1 MKNKLAMIHTV
12 SWYNDS
18 VINPFA
24 KPFAEQNP
32 DVELMN
38 IMDDTL
44 LSESL
49 AHGGPTPAV
58 IRRMVLYAMAAE
70 AMGADVVMCS
80 CTTMGEATRTARKFL
95 SVPMFNIDEP
105 MAREAVALGRRLG
118 IIATVPTSAPATRA
132 LLENEARAAGKQIE
146 IETVINERAF
156 EHLLAGEI
164 REHDALVHQEIDR
177 LADKVDAIV
186 LGQISLAKIR
196 YKTKPPILQVGLS
209 GFTEARRLLDEAAR
223 RKTKAAGV

>member
-12 SWYNDS
+12 SWYSKS
-18 VINPFA
+18 VIDPFA

-38 IMDDTL
+38 VMDDTL

-105 MAREAVALGRRLG
+105 MAREAVALGTRLG
-118 IIATVPTSAPATRA
+118 IVATVPTSAPATRA
-132 LLENEARAAGKQIE
+132 LLEHEASRAGKDIQIE
-146 IETVINERAF
+146 TIINERAF
-156 EHLLAGEI
+156 QHLLAGEI
-164 REHDALVHQEIDR
+164 PQHDAMVHQEIDR
-177 LADKVDAIV
+177 LAERVDVIV

-196 YKTKPPILQVGLS
+196 YEAKAPILQVGLS
-209 GFTEARRLLDEAAR
+209 GFAEARRLLDQAAN
-223 RKTKAAGV
+223 RKLQVVRA